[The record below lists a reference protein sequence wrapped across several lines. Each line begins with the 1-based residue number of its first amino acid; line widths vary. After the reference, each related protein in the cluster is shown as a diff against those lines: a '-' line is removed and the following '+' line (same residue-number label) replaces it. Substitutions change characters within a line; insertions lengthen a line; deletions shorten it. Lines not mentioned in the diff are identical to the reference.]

1 MLSYIFPS
9 RIDRLKAR
17 QARIAEDI
25 AELELEA
32 LRIKHLIT
40 MLKEQKNYFAS
51 TFPTLIPK
59 G

>member
-17 QARIAEDI
+17 QIHIAEDI

-32 LRIKHLIT
+32 IRIKHLIT

-51 TFPTLIPK
+51 IFPTLIPK